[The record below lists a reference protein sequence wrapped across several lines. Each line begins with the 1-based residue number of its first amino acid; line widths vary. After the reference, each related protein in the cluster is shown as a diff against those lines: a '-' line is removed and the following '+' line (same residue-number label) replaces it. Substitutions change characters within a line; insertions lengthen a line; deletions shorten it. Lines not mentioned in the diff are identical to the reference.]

1 MKELDRL
8 SAEEA
13 ALRRENRA
21 LERNNGLLKH
31 DLKEVILNEQ
41 LKFKLISSTLCS
53 VCTKFESNQ
62 SE

>member
-1 MKELDRL
+1 MKISFCYFFRQSMKELDRL

-31 DLKEVILNEQ
+31 DLKEVILFF
-41 LKFKLISSTLCS
+41 LFLVVFLR
-53 VCTKFESNQ
+53 F
-62 SE
+62 